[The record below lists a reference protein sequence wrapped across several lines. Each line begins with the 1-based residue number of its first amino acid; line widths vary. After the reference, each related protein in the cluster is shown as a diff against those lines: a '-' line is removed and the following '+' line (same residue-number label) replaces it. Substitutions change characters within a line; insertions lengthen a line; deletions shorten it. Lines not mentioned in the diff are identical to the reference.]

1 MHKLKRPVFFR
12 ELSKK
17 SGVSIGGTQQV
28 LKDYSYFIEK
38 KVSGRNTYYSIK
50 ENIETI
56 YLKKI
61 IELKK
66 AQVFLKNNPRLKEFF
81 NYFVKNNID
90 CLIFGSY
97 AKGNFNKNS
106 DIDVLVLGVKKFPEH
121 LCPVKIHLITL
132 TKKQFET
139 ALRKKETLINEI
151 ISNYIIVN
159 GGDYFVNIL

>member
-1 MHKLKRPVFFR
+1 MSDMNTFKDLYKF
-12 ELSKK
+12 L
-17 SGVSIGGTQQV
+17 QQYERHNIITWLEDKWV
-28 LKDYSYFIEK
+28 GKDKQESLLRLFTGLGLIEK
-38 KVSGRNTYYSIK
+38 LNTYHM
-50 ENIETI
+50 
-56 YLKKI
+56 
-61 IELKK
+61 
-66 AQVFLKNNPRLKEFF
+66 
-81 NYFVKNNID
+81 
-90 CLIFGSY
+90 C
-97 AKGNFNKNS
+97 KGNFNKNS